1 MQKFFLNRHLVT
13 IVVVLVVAFGLMAGS
28 MTISSRG
35 TSSPLIIQFGNDVVG
50 TVGKVVSAPVNA
62 LSRGTGAVSDLLNT
76 YSENRTLKKQV
87 ASLAQTKVRNEQLAN
102 ENSQLKK
109 EAKLNKSLTDYTTVT
124 AAVTARTP
132 SAWQQQVIINKGQ
145 NNGVKK
151 DMPVMSQSGLIGR
164 VSQANKTNSK
174 VELLSD
180 TSDSANRFSI
190 QIKGKDGRSVNGVI
204 NGYSANTGQLIV
216 GQITSKA
223 HLSVGSRVTTNGM
236 GGMTPKGL
244 YVGRVSRV
252 GKDDYGL
259 AQKVYIKPAA
269 DLNNLDIVTVAELR

>member
-13 IVVVLVVAFGLMAGS
+13 LVVVIVVAFGLMAGS
-28 MTISSRG
+28 MSFSARG
-35 TSSPLIIQFGNDVVG
+35 GNSPLIIQFGNDVVG

-62 LSRGTGAVSDLLNT
+62 LSRGTGSVSDLINT

-87 ASLAQTKVRNEQLAN
+87 ASLAQTKVRNEQLAQ

-109 EAKLNKSLTDYTTVT
+109 EVKLNKSLTDYSTVT
-124 AAVTARTP
+124 AAVTQRTP
-132 SAWQQQVIINKGQ
+132 SAWQQQIIINKGQ
-145 NNGVKK
+145 NSGVKK
-151 DMPVMSQSGLIGR
+151 NMPVMSQSGLIGR
-164 VSQANKTNSK
+164 VDQANKTNSK

-190 QIKGKDGRSVNGVI
+190 QIKGKDGNNVNGVI
-204 NGYSANTGQLIV
+204 NDYSPNTGQLIV

-223 HLSVGSRVTTNGM
+223 KLSVGSRVTTNGM

-244 YVGRVSRV
+244 YVGKVTRV

-269 DLNNLDIVTVAELR
+269 DLNNLDIVSVAELR

>member
-28 MTISSRG
+28 MSISSRG

-50 TVGKVVSAPVNA
+50 TVGKVVSTPVNA

-124 AAVTARTP
+124 AAVTDRTP

-145 NNGVKK
+145 NSGVKK
-151 DMPVMSQSGLIGR
+151 NMPVMSQSGLIGR

-180 TSDSANRFSI
+180 TSASADRFSI
-190 QIKGKDGRSVNGVI
+190 QIRGKDGRSVNGVI

-223 HLSVGSRVTTNGM
+223 RLSVGSRVTTNGM

-244 YVGRVSRV
+244 YVGRVTRV

>member
-35 TSSPLIIQFGNDVVG
+35 TGSPLIIQFGNDVVG
-50 TVGKVVSAPVNA
+50 TVGRVVSAPVNA

-223 HLSVGSRVTTNGM
+223 RLSVGSRVTTNGM

>member
-35 TSSPLIIQFGNDVVG
+35 TGSPLIIQFGNDVVG
-50 TVGKVVSAPVNA
+50 TVGRVVSAPVNA

-124 AAVTARTP
+124 AAVSARTP

-223 HLSVGSRVTTNGM
+223 RLSVGSRVTTNGM